1 MKRLFVSIGLI
12 ALMAALSALHIWHL
26 NGITGQLTAL
36 LTQAQE
42 EVAAEHWDEAARL
55 TRQARDRWMDH
66 ERYLHV
72 TLRHADTDAVQISMD
87 EALAFLEGG
96 EKQPAEYAAV
106 NARLLTQLN
115 LLVEAEL
122 PTLTNLM

>member
-1 MKRLFVSIGLI
+1 MKRLYVSVGLI
-12 ALMAALSALHIWHL
+12 LLLAALSALHIWHL

-42 EVAAEHWDEAARL
+42 QVERENWEEAARL
-55 TRQARDRWMDH
+55 TRQAKDRWMDH

-122 PTLTNLM
+122 PTLTNLL

>member
-1 MKRLFVSIGLI
+1 MKRLYLSVGLI
-12 ALMAALSALHIWHL
+12 VLMAALSALHIWHL
-26 NGITGQLTAL
+26 NHITSQLTAL

-55 TRQARDRWMDH
+55 TRQAKDRWMDH

-72 TLRHADTDAVQISMD
+72 TLRHADTDAVQLSMD

>member
-1 MKRLFVSIGLI
+1 MKRLYLSIGLI
-12 ALMAALSALHIWHL
+12 ALLAVLSGLHIWRL
-26 NGITGQLTAL
+26 NRITGQLTGL

-42 EVAAEHWDEAARL
+42 LVEQEDWEGAARL
-55 TRQARDRWMDH
+55 TRQAKERWM
-66 ERYLHV
+66 EYEGYLHI
-72 TLRHADTDAVQISMD
+72 TLRHADTDAIQVSMD

-106 NARLLTQLN
+106 NARLITQLG

-122 PTLTNLM
+122 PTLTNLL

>member
-1 MKRLFVSIGLI
+1 MKRFYISVGLI
-12 ALMAALSALHIWHL
+12 VLMAGLSSLHVWHL
-26 NGITGQLTAL
+26 NGLTEQLTAL

-42 EVAAEHWDEAARL
+42 QVAQENWEEAAHL
-55 TRQARDRWMDH
+55 THQARDRWMDH
-66 ERYLHV
+66 DRYLHI
-72 TLRHADTDAVQISMD
+72 TLRHTDTDAIQISMD

-106 NARLLTQLN
+106 NARLLTQLG

-122 PTLTNLM
+122 PTLTNVL

>member
-1 MKRLFVSIGLI
+1 MKRLYLSIGLI
-12 ALMAALSALHIWHL
+12 ALLAVLSGLHTWQL
-26 NGITGQLTAL
+26 NRVTGQLTNL

-42 EVAAEHWDEAARL
+42 LVEQEDWEGAARL
-55 TRQARDRWMDH
+55 TRQAKERWM
-66 ERYLHV
+66 ECEGYLHI
-72 TLRHADTDAVQISMD
+72 TLRHADTDAIQVSMD

-106 NARLLTQLN
+106 NARLLTHLK

-122 PTLTNLM
+122 PTLANLL

>member
-1 MKRLFVSIGLI
+1 MKRLYISVGLI
-12 ALMAALSALHIWHL
+12 VLLAALSGLHTRHL
-26 NGITGQLTAL
+26 SGFAGQLTGL

-42 EVAAEHWDEAARL
+42 QAALEHWEEAARL
-55 TRQARDRWMDH
+55 THRARDQWMEH
-66 ERYLHV
+66 ESYLHV
-72 TLRHADTDAVQISMD
+72 TLRHTDTDAIQISMD

-122 PTLTNLM
+122 PSLTNLL

>member
-1 MKRLFVSIGLI
+1 MKRLYGALGLV
-12 ALMAALSALHIWHL
+12 ALLAMLCGVHTIHL
-26 NGITGQLTAL
+26 ARFTDDLTGL

-42 EVAAEHWDEAARL
+42 EAARENWGEAARL
-55 TRQARDRWMDH
+55 THQAKDRWTDH
-66 ERYLHV
+66 EGYLHT
-72 TLRHADTDAVQISMD
+72 TLRHTDIDAILISMD

-106 NARLLTQLN
+106 NARLLTQLE

-122 PTLTNLM
+122 PSLTNLL